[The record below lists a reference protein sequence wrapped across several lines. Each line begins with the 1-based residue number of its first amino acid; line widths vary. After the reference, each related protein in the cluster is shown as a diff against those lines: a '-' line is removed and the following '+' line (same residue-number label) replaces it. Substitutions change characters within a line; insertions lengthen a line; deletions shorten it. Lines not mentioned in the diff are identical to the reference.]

1 MRPPQVEASRQ
12 LPAPAAVGMPR
23 AGEEWAQAWG
33 GAQLGCQG
41 QGFQTSTFVSSSVL
55 IFPI

>member
-33 GAQLGCQG
+33 GVCAAGVPG
-41 QGFQTSTFVSSSVL
+41 ARVSD
-55 IFPI
+55 